1 MTIEQIDKNRLLIIL
16 EDEEMRSYSLDFN
29 KMRLDDPDSR
39 SIIKDIL
46 LFAGMAKGMEIN
58 GKNLFIEAMTHNSG
72 CLLIVT
78 ILSDFI
84 KSPQRKYRIKK
95 AVGTLIYRFDDTAS
109 FLNAVERLYAYGYI
123 FENSKVY
130 YSPCRYYLVI
140 YHSGAVPIKALST
153 MEEFGTRELS
163 GKVNLA
169 QIEEKSKLI
178 SGCHAILTIGSYLS
192 D

>member
-1 MTIEQIDKNRLLIIL
+1 MTIEQIDTNRLLIIL
-16 EDEEMRSYSLDFN
+16 EDEEMRSYSLDFD

-58 GKNLFIEAMTHNSG
+58 GKNLFVEAMTHNSG
-72 CLLIVT
+72 CLFIVT

-84 KSPQRKYRIKK
+84 KPPQRRYRIKK
-95 AVGTLIYRFDDTAS
+95 SVGTLIYGFDDTES
-109 FLNAVERLYAYGYI
+109 FLSVIEKLYSYGYI
-123 FENSKVY
+123 FENSKAY
-130 YSPCRYYLVI
+130 YCPCRYYLVI
-140 YHSGAVPIKALST
+140 YHNGGIPMKALSV

-178 SGCHAILTIGSYLS
+178 SGCHAILTIGAYLS